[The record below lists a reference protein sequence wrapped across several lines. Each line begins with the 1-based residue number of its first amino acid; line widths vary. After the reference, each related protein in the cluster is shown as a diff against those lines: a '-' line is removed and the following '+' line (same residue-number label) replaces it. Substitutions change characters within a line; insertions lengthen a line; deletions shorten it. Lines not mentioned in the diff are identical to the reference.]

1 MKPGI
6 VLDLAASAARVASR
20 RARLGPRRPSWSFGF
35 ETLVEGMR
43 AARRKNEA
51 LPIVE
56 QRSAW
61 DAMGMPSPV
70 LRAVRF
76 TPATG
81 FAVPCTWCHAGA
93 RAEGGPIVVFFH
105 GGAYNFGSLATYGEM
120 VARIALASGARVLF
134 VDYRLAPEHPFPAA
148 TDDAIAVYREVL
160 RMHGASRVVVA
171 GDSAGGGLSLA
182 TMIRARDEGMPLPRA
197 AVLVCPWVDLGDE
210 NHEEDP
216 DDWITGAWGTAF
228 GDAYRGATAKDHPYV
243 SPARASLSGLPP
255 TLVQVGTAELLH
267 PQVVALAG
275 ALAASGVDVELDVA
289 RDMVHDWHFFAGLY
303 PAARV
308 AFESI
313 GRFVR
318 ASTTPASDTASGGA
332 REHVDRREPLVHI

>member
-1 MKPGI
+1 MKASV

-43 AARRKNEA
+43 AARRKNER
-51 LPIVE
+51 LPIAL
-56 QRSAW
+56 QRRAW

-76 TPATG
+76 TPAPEFG
-81 FAVPCTWCHAGA
+81 VPCTWCYPHA
-93 RAEGGPIVVFFH
+93 RSEGGPIVVYFH

-148 TDDAIAVYREVL
+148 IDDAIRVYRDVV
-160 RMHGASRVVVA
+160 RAHGAASVVIA

-182 TMIRARDEGMPLPRA
+182 TMLRARDEGTPLPRA
-197 AVLVCPWVDLGDE
+197 GVLVCPWVDLGDE

-216 DDWITGAWGTAF
+216 DDWITGAWGSAF
-228 GDAYRGATAKDHPYV
+228 GDAYRGATPKDHPLV
-243 SPARASLSGLPP
+243 SPGRASLAGLPP
-255 TLVQVGTAELLH
+255 MLVQVGTAELLH
-267 PQVVALAG
+267 PQVVALGA
-275 ALAASGVDVELDVA
+275 ALAAAGVPVELESA
-289 RDMVHDWHFFAGLY
+289 KDMVHDWHFFAGVY
-303 PAARV
+303 PPARA

-318 ASTTPASDTASGGA
+318 ASTTGASSSP